1 MASRSRAKRL
11 PVARGVGGGATTPL
25 GREGFAG
32 PNISGGATLPL
43 RSFALARTVD
53 DRTLDRA
60 PAATGLLAARA
71 ATSGDLSWPLERAAR
86 LYGDHTAL
94 IDGGRSVTYTE
105 LRSRVGG
112 LGAALDELDVA
123 IGGRVG
129 LLAAN
134 SLPHAE
140 CWLGMPA
147 FGRVLVDLNF
157 RLTAEEVAF
166 MIDDCALEVLLLDD
180 ERYELGDALRE
191 RCPSLQALVHI
202 GAGTLPDGWLAYE
215 ELIARPAASP
225 PGLDERALATIS
237 YTGGTTGRP
246 KGVMLSHGNL
256 LANARHNLVATGHRH
271 DDRFLH
277 IPPMFHVAGTSNLFA
292 ATWVGATQ
300 VILPRFDAHAVAQ
313 TIERERITHAVLVP
327 TMLDML
333 LRELEQRPADLSSLR
348 NVQYA
353 ASPISPDL
361 QRRALERLHC
371 ELAQFYGMT
380 ETAPTVTHCT
390 PEDHRRGAAGEEP
403 YKTRL
408 RSMGAPV
415 PGVQVQIRGQDGAGL
430 APGEI
435 GEVWVRGPN
444 VMLGYWQRP
453 DATKA
458 ALVDGWYRSGD
469 GAYADGDG
477 YLYMVDRLK
486 DMIVSGGENVYS
498 VEVES
503 ALLDHPS
510 VLEAAVFGVP
520 DARWGEAV
528 HALAVVR
535 EGEAVSVADLI
546 AHCRGRMAGFKVPR
560 SIELRTTALPKS
572 GAGKVLKRELRE
584 PHWAGRERHVN

>member
-1 MASRSRAKRL
+1 
-11 PVARGVGGGATTPL
+11 V
-25 GREGFAG
+25 
-32 PNISGGATLPL
+32 I
-43 RSFALARTVD
+43 
-53 DRTLDRA
+53 
-60 PAATGLLAARA
+60 ARA
-71 ATSGDLSWPLERAAR
+71 AASGDLSWPLERAVR
-86 LYGDHTAL
+86 LHGDHTAL
-94 IDGGRSVTYTE
+94 IDGERSVTYAQ
-105 LRSRVGG
+105 LSRRVGG
-112 LGAALDELDVA
+112 LGAALGELGVA
-123 IGGRVG
+123 PGGRVG
-129 LLAAN
+129 VLAPN
-134 SLPHAE
+134 SLAHAE
-140 CWLGMPA
+140 WWLGVPA

-157 RLTAEEVAF
+157 RLTPEEVAF
-166 MIDDCALEVLLLDD
+166 MIDDSALEVLLLDD
-180 ERYELGDALRE
+180 ERVEMGDELRGRCASLR
-191 RCPSLQALVHI
+191 ALVHVGP
-202 GAGTLPDGWLAYE
+202 GACPAGWLAHE
-215 ELIARPAASP
+215 ELIARPGASP
-225 PGLDERALATIS
+225 PGLDEHELATIS

-300 VILPRFDAHAVAQ
+300 VILPRFEADAVAE

-333 LRELEQRPADLSSLR
+333 LRALDERPTDLSSLR
-348 NVQYA
+348 NLQYA
-353 ASPISPDL
+353 ASPISPEL
-361 QRRALERLHC
+361 QRRALARLQC

-403 YKTRL
+403 YRTRL

-415 PGVQVQIRGQDGAGL
+415 PGVQVQIRGADGTEL

-435 GEVWVRGPN
+435 GEVWVRGAN
-444 VMLGYWQRP
+444 VMLGYWKRP
-453 DATKA
+453 EATEA
-458 ALVDGWYRSGD
+458 ALVEGWYRSGD
-469 GAYADGDG
+469 AAYADPDG

-486 DMIVSGGENVYS
+486 DMIISGGENVYS

-503 ALLDHPS
+503 ALLEHVA

-528 HALAVVR
+528 HAVAVLA
-535 EGEAVSVADLI
+535 EGGDVSVADLV
-546 AHCRGRMAGFKVPR
+546 AHCRGRIAGFKVPR

-572 GAGKVLKRELRE
+572 GAGKILKRELRD
-584 PHWAGRERHVN
+584 PHWSGQERRVN